1 MLENS
6 IRELISMGL
15 KEATFRTDRQEN
27 LIPLLNRLDL
37 WEVVYSCDYI
47 PLRNGDFEIKIILE

>member
-1 MLENS
+1 
-6 IRELISMGL
+6 MGL
-15 KEATFRTDRQEN
+15 KEATFRTDRQET